1 MCTLARH
8 AGFKLQY
15 KSYFHKSK
23 HPFFL
28 LSKVFNLVPRA
39 KPWERGWKVL
49 NSSCININGS
59 QINSQ
64 RVTISHYSLINDH
77 KLEKTLPSDGVFI
90 NETGAKHIYLFYT
103 RAVIRQ
109 SIDNN
114 IADRPA
120 NQENALAVTIK

>member
-1 MCTLARH
+1 M
-8 AGFKLQY
+8 
-15 KSYFHKSK
+15 
-23 HPFFL
+23 
-28 LSKVFNLVPRA
+28 
-39 KPWERGWKVL
+39 L